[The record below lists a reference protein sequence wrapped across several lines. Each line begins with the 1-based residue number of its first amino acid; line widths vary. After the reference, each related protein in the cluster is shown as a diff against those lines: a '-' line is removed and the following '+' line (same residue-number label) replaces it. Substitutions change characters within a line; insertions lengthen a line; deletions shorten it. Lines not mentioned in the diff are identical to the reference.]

1 MSNLRKTLPPKLPA
15 GTLVF
20 IPGTGTHQTAGIIIN
35 DPTSHF
41 TRNSIEAFYV
51 YDVFVTTPRPSDE
64 DGKVVVVASSA
75 IQESFEA

>member
-15 GTLVF
+15 GTLIF
-20 IPGTGTHQTAGIIIN
+20 IPGTERNQTAGIIIN
-35 DPTSHF
+35 EPTSHF

-51 YDVFVTTPRPSDE
+51 YDVFITTPRPSGE